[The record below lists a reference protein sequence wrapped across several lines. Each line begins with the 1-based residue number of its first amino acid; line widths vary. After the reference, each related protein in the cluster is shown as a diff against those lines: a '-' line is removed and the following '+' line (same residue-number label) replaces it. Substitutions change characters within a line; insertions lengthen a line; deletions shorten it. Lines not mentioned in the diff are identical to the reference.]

1 MQDFPH
7 KKRLL
12 EVNMDNKNAK
22 LALDSAMNR
31 ASVDA
36 KELEENGVMN
46 RSTFYAKRQD
56 MGRMRLSELMM
67 IDELAPFS
75 EQEILT
81 LFGRRD
87 Y

>member
-1 MQDFPH
+1 
-7 KKRLL
+7 
-12 EVNMDNKNAK
+12 MDNKNAK

-31 ASVDA
+31 ASIDA
-36 KELEENGVMN
+36 KELEKNGVMN